1 MSKWKDDRI
10 EHYFAQNPKSKAKFG
25 LLRACIRGRSFEFLT
40 ASGVFS
46 HRRID
51 LGTRLLAECVL
62 LPKEGCVLDMGCGY
76 GAVGI
81 AAAMFN
87 PRLHVVL
94 VDVNARA
101 IWLSRQNAERNGV
114 RNIEV
119 RCGSLYEPVEDL
131 VFDCVFSNPPVSA
144 GMETVEAIIRGAP
157 KHLTDKG
164 LFEMVIR
171 SKVAGKRFTALFN
184 EAFGN
189 CEVFARRSGYR
200 VLLSRKET
208 SS

>member
-1 MSKWKDDRI
+1 MSKWKDDRM
-10 EHYFAQNPKSKAKFG
+10 EHYFAQHPKSKAKFG

-101 IWLSRQNAERNGV
+101 IWLARQNAERNGV

-119 RCGSLYEPVEDL
+119 RRGNLYEPVEDL

-157 KHLTDKG
+157 KHLADRA
-164 LFEMVIR
+164 LFEMVVR
-171 SKVAGKRFTALFN
+171 SKVAGKRFTALFK

-189 CEVFARRSGYR
+189 CEVLARRSGYR
-200 VLLSRKET
+200 VLMSRKQ
-208 SS
+208 

>member
-1 MSKWKDDRI
+1 MSKWKDDKT
-10 EHYFAQNPKSKAKFG
+10 EHYFAQHPKSKARFG
-25 LLRACIRGRSFEFLT
+25 FLRACLRGRSFEFLT

-51 LGTRLLAECVL
+51 LGTRLLAESVL
-62 LPKEGCVLDMGCGY
+62 LPSEGCVLDMGCGY

-81 AAAMFN
+81 VAAMFN

-101 IWLSRQNAERNGV
+101 VWLARQNAERNDL

-119 RCGSLYEPVEDL
+119 RCGNLYEPVEDL

-144 GMETVEAIIRGAP
+144 GMETVKEIICGAP
-157 KHLTDKG
+157 KHLSNKG

-200 VLLSRKET
+200 VLLSRKE
-208 SS
+208 